1 MGMGPVLAT
10 RKALARA
17 GLRVTDLN
25 VVEVNEAFGSQAVA
39 CLRELEIDRDRV
51 NLDGG
56 GISIGH
62 PLGATGAASRRKQH
76 RFSGSRVSDTPSPPS
91 ASAGARASQ
100 QSSKRSRS
108 TRAKPHWRL
117 YISLDAPEP
126 TTRRAGGLR
135 APGPSGSRI
144 PSEPSAIVA

>member
-108 TRAKPHWRL
+108 TRAKPTGGS
-117 YISLDAPEP
+117 ISAWTRQSQQLVAQAGCA
-126 TTRRAGGLR
+126 RRAHLGLEFR
-135 APGPSGSRI
+135 LSPLP
-144 PSEPSAIVA
+144 